1 MFYSEKL
8 QSPINSY
15 NVKRLYGVNPDN
27 DPARALAIGI
37 YPLTEAPAGYTA
49 LAYTKEGNS
58 YTAVSSTVTTEEQE
72 MINVVRSVSAS
83 LSTLRTS
90 LGLPA
95 TQEVPQAIDGYYP
108 LYTSEAQSDALSS
121 DGTSH
126 THVLDGVTYY
136 MPNAGV
142 TLYHGDYTG

>member
-1 MFYSEKL
+1 M
-8 QSPINSY
+8 
-15 NVKRLYGVNPDN
+15 G
-27 DPARALAIGI
+27 
-37 YPLTEAPAGYTA
+37 T
-49 LAYTKEGNS
+49 
-58 YTAVSSTVTTEEQE
+58 
-72 MINVVRSVSAS
+72 S

>member
-1 MFYSEKL
+1 MFYSESL
-8 QSPINSY
+8 QSPIGKSS
-15 NVKRLYGVNPDN
+15 VKRMYGVNPDN

-58 YTAVSSTVTTEEQE
+58 YTTVSSTVTTEEQE

>member
-27 DPARALAIGI
+27 DPARALSIGI

-49 LAYTKEGNS
+49 IAYTKEGNS
-58 YTAVSSTVTTEEQE
+58 YTTVSSTVTTEEQE

-95 TQEVPQAIDGYYP
+95 TQEVPQSIDGYYP